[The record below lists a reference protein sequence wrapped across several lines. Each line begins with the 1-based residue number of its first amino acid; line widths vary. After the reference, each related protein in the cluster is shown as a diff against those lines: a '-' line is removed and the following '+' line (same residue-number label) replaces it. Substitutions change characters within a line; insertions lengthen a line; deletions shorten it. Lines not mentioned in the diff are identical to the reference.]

1 MTPRRTQ
8 PIWYKLATPEERSKI
23 DDLDRLIADLR
34 RQRHTL
40 VNRAK
45 LRTDVWVQRR
55 SRPARHVRRKS
66 AAG

>member
-1 MTPRRTQ
+1 MTLRRTL

-23 DDLDRLIADLR
+23 DALDRSIAHLRHR
-34 RQRHTL
+34 RQAL

-45 LRTDVWVQRR
+45 LRTDVWVQHHG
-55 SRPARHVRRKS
+55 SPASKARHES